1 MSTYQQALQDIVKGL
16 EISRV
21 CYEMPDTSAVVRYC
35 ARFDDD
41 QPEELTV
48 HSSWGDP
55 AVNARKTG
63 SFSLKELV
71 NELRYAYVLVHVFAE
86 EAHMDYY
93 LAGMDAGL
101 AQLEFIGGNFDF
113 ERMWVTRGISNLE
126 LPIAIFLG
134 QRHAV
139 NAQPSV
145 TLVDHRQKAMGEV
158 AYRAVRGA
166 GEHVGE
172 EFYNQD

>member
-1 MSTYQQALQDIVKGL
+1 MSANQLALEDITNGL
-16 EISRV
+16 EIIRV
-21 CYEMPDTSAVVRYC
+21 RYEMPDSSALVRYTT
-35 ARFDDD
+35 RFDDD

-55 AVNARKTG
+55 AVSAKKTG
-63 SFSLKELV
+63 TFSLKNLV
-71 NELRYAYVLVHVFAE
+71 NELRFAYVLVHAFPDETA
-86 EAHMDYY
+86 MDYF
-93 LAGMDAGL
+93 LAGMNTGL
-101 AQLEFIGGNFDF
+101 SQLEFIGGNYDFD
-113 ERMWVTRGISNLE
+113 RMWVTRGISNLG

-158 AYRAVRGA
+158 VYRAVRGA
-166 GEHVGE
+166 GDHVGE
-172 EFYNQD
+172 EFFTQD